1 MVAHAAQSSGTVT
14 VLNSASATLGTTGK
28 NNRASKLLAWLLAQ
42 LPATDYSVYTGCNAG
57 ERKGTKHRW
66 WVLGDNACEAL
77 ITAARQASLT
87 AFNMHM
93 RTEEQAS
100 IADAAQKRLRERGFD
115 ACPTCRPSLAL
126 GARDA
131 DAPRPI
137 VTCELCHPRGRL
149 CTGAVVESGGG

>member
-1 MVAHAAQSSGTVT
+1 MSCSQLALLVDSNTSFHSSM
-14 VLNSASATLGTTGK
+14 LP
-28 NNRASKLLAWLLAQ
+28 
-42 LPATDYSVYTGCNAG
+42 PATVKFIFSRPNLL
-57 ERKGTKHRW
+57 TKYRW

-100 IADAAQKRLRERGFD
+100 IADAAQKRLRERGFE
-115 ACPTCRPSLAL
+115 ACPTCRSSLAL

-137 VTCELCHPRGRL
+137 VTGESCHPRGRL